1 MRIEIEDRKNT
12 DTNILKLLLEKGK
25 LLLLRYCE
33 EGKED
38 NNLKVF
44 FINDHFTDNR
54 NDFLF
59 HIEEISGK
67 VKINGL
73 FYYDENKK
81 SFSVHT

>member
-12 DTNILKLLLEKGK
+12 NIEILKLLLEKGK
-25 LLLLRYCE
+25 LLLSRYNE
-33 EGKED
+33 EEKED
-38 NNLKVF
+38 NSLKIF

-81 SFSVHT
+81 SFSIHT